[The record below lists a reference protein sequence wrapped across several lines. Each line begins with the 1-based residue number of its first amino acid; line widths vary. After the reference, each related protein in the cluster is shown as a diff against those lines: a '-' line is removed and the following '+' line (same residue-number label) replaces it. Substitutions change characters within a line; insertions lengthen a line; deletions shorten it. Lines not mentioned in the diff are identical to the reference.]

1 MLFLC
6 GPRQVEANAYPLDY
20 FYILQTSC
28 NLVTFS
34 SEVKCVYFQSFLKQP
49 VFKVAELS

>member
-34 SEVKCVYFQSFLKQP
+34 LVECVYFQSFLKQP
-49 VFKVAELS
+49 VFKVAEPS